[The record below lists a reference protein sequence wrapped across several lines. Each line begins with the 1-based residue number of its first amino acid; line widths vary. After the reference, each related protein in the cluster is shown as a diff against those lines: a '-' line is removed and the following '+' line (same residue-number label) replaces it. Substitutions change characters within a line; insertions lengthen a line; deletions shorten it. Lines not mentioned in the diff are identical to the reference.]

1 MPETDRCGFVTA
13 TTFRHLKRLS
23 FHCPMITT
31 LSIFSETNY
40 APLDWN
46 NNGGGGSLE
55 NLEYEGGHNIQLLHF
70 QDIHFKYL
78 TTLST
83 WGGTLKWNF
92 LHQFGT
98 QLTVLK
104 LVHVEEIT
112 LESML
117 NILANT
123 CPQLAKLELQNCALN
138 DNVNSGVISSR
149 KTSSTNEKTSSS
161 SLKELTITSKCS
173 ERFVEKILTFCPALE
188 VLELGT
194 SVDLTDAVLEAVC
207 IRSSSKFSM
216 AKLKTFKV
224 GFSDKLTL
232 RSVQFLLEYCPDICE
247 ISDLSSFSLVT
258 KMDIQDLQESLSKSN
273 SDVQLYWKYL
283 FILSNLF
290 EINYSL
296 NWILVQ
302 PVIITD
308 PDTIRLF
315 ISVYPLTVAI
325 SHAAHSWRWSF
336 VIFRLMFFH
345 SEEFRRNLTTSVF
358 PYVQTYINAFN
369 ALFNPSDE
377 SRSYILIS
385 FLYYFCNMSASKII
399 EIL

>member
-1 MPETDRCGFVTA
+1 
-13 TTFRHLKRLS
+13 
-23 FHCPMITT
+23 MITT

-46 NNGGGGSLE
+46 NNGGGSQELE
-55 NLEYEGGHNIQLLHF
+55 NEGGHNIQLLHF

-112 LESML
+112 LESMR

-138 DNVNSGVISSR
+138 DNSISSR
-149 KTSSTNEKTSSS
+149 NRKDKNEKTSST

-207 IRSSSKFSM
+207 IRSSSKFSLL

-247 ISDLSSFSLVT
+247 ISDLSSFNLVT
-258 KMDIQDLQESLSKSN
+258 KTEIQDLQESLSKSN

-283 FILSNLF
+283 FIMPNLF

-296 NWILVQ
+296 NWISIT
-302 PVIITD
+302 II
-308 PDTIRLF
+308 IRIQKF
-315 ISVYPLTVAI
+315 SKFHERGKNSSKFVYIVARQ
-325 SHAAHSWRWSF
+325 SRSSF
-336 VIFRLMFFH
+336 
-345 SEEFRRNLTTSVF
+345 NLTIF
-358 PYVQTYINAFN
+358 FDQKKINNF
-369 ALFNPSDE
+369 LFNDNWFSKSE
-377 SRSYILIS
+377 SVH
-385 FLYYFCNMSASKII
+385 
-399 EIL
+399 

>member
-149 KTSSTNEKTSSS
+149 RKTCSTNEKTNSS

-258 KMDIQDLQESLSKSN
+258 KMDIQDLQESLSKSICRI
-273 SDVQLYWKYL
+273 
-283 FILSNLF
+283 F
-290 EINYSL
+290 SL
-296 NWILVQ
+296 PSSKNNKH
-302 PVIITD
+302 TRRS
-308 PDTIRLF
+308 DTIWMQ
-315 ISVYPLTVAI
+315 S
-325 SHAAHSWRWSF
+325 
-336 VIFRLMFFH
+336 
-345 SEEFRRNLTTSVF
+345 
-358 PYVQTYINAFN
+358 
-369 ALFNPSDE
+369 
-377 SRSYILIS
+377 
-385 FLYYFCNMSASKII
+385 
-399 EIL
+399 

>member
-13 TTFRHLKRLS
+13 TTFKHLKRLS

-46 NNGGGGSLE
+46 NNGGGSQELE
-55 NLEYEGGHNIQLLHF
+55 NEGGHNIQLLHF

-112 LESML
+112 LESMR

-138 DNVNSGVISSR
+138 DNSISSR
-149 KTSSTNEKTSSS
+149 NRKDKNEKTSSS

-207 IRSSSKFSM
+207 IRSSSKFSLL

-247 ISDLSSFSLVT
+247 ISDLSSFNLVT
-258 KMDIQDLQESLSKSN
+258 KTEIQDLQESLSKSN
-273 SDVQLYWKYL
+273 SDVQLY
-283 FILSNLF
+283 
-290 EINYSL
+290 
-296 NWILVQ
+296 
-302 PVIITD
+302 
-308 PDTIRLF
+308 
-315 ISVYPLTVAI
+315 
-325 SHAAHSWRWSF
+325 
-336 VIFRLMFFH
+336 
-345 SEEFRRNLTTSVF
+345 
-358 PYVQTYINAFN
+358 
-369 ALFNPSDE
+369 
-377 SRSYILIS
+377 
-385 FLYYFCNMSASKII
+385 
-399 EIL
+399 